1 MNNLMPYLFFN
12 GQCKAALDFY
22 AQAMGGEI
30 TAMSTFAEMP
40 GETPPGAED
49 RIMHATFKA
58 GDVTFMASD
67 SMPGQVIPRSG
78 PVALSLDFTDAEEQA
93 TVFHE
98 LAEGGEITM
107 ALQDMFWGARF
118 GMVTDKFGI
127 QWMLSLS
134 KE

>member
-12 GQCKAALDFY
+12 GQCKDALEFY

-30 TAMSTFAEMP
+30 TSMQTFGEAP
-40 GETPPGAED
+40 GEVPAGAEN
-49 RIMHATFKA
+49 RIMHADFKA
-58 GDVTFMASD
+58 GDVSFMASD
-67 SMPGQVIPRSG
+67 GMPGQDIPRSG
-78 PVALSLDFTDAEEQA
+78 PVALSLDFSDADEQA

-107 ALQDMFWGARF
+107 ALQDTFWGSRF

-127 QWMLSLS
+127 QWMLS
-134 KE
+134 KA

>member
-22 AQAMGGEI
+22 AHAMGGEI
-30 TAMSTFAEMP
+30 TALSTFAEMP
-40 GETPPGAED
+40 GETPPGTED

-58 GDVTFMASD
+58 GDIAFMASD
-67 SMPGQVIPRSG
+67 SMPDQDIPRSG
-78 PVALSLDFTDAEEQA
+78 PVALSLDFTDADEQA
-93 TVFHE
+93 AVFHE

-107 ALQDMFWGARF
+107 ALQDTFWGARF